1 MADFSLEGVTKKR
14 LGGYHRGQR
23 ELGPADDRVP
33 AEAGADCR
41 DVRGEASPH
50 IPQVFLQEDLFF
62 LQMADSS

>member
-14 LGGYHRGQR
+14 LGRYHQER

-33 AEAGADCR
+33 AEASADCR

-50 IPQVFLQEDLFF
+50 IPPVFLQEDLFF